1 MRKRIV
7 IAGFGD
13 TGLLVAIHLSKHFDI
28 LGVSPKPCL
37 VSGQELGL
45 RLTQPQAWK
54 RDYLM
59 PYQRY
64 RKLDAVRTLQ
74 GHVSSID
81 SDRSTVTVT
90 LADGTRKVEP
100 YDALVIASGVTNG
113 FWRNTALA
121 DLATINNDIDE
132 ASRQLLAANSAAII
146 GGGATGVSVAANLAA
161 QHPAKAVHFFFSQ
174 QQPLPGYH
182 PRVRAQVTQHL
193 SDVGVQLHP
202 QHRAQV
208 PAGFNGD
215 RLTTEPVSWSSG
227 QDDFQAD
234 ITLWAL
240 GKVVPNNSFVPA
252 DMLNRDGF
260 VKADEFLRVPGY
272 NHIFTVGDI
281 AATDPNRSSARN
293 WGYRLL
299 GHNIRA
305 SLQGKPA
312 RMKPYAAPENRW
324 GSIYGVQ
331 DNGLKVFQPDGG
343 SFRFPRWSV
352 QSLLFPLAVRKMIYK
367 GVRPSHDGDTG

>member
-1 MRKRIV
+1 MKQRIV

-45 RLTQPQAWK
+45 RLTQPEAWK

-64 RKLDAVRTLQ
+64 RNLDGVRTVQ
-74 GHVSSID
+74 GLISAID
-81 SDRSTVTVT
+81 SDHCTVTVT
-90 LADGTRKVEP
+90 LADGSEAVEP

-113 FWRNTALA
+113 FWRDNTLA
-121 DLATINNDIDE
+121 DLSTINSQIDD
-132 ASRQLLAANSAAII
+132 ASQQLLAANSTAII

-161 QHPAKAVHFFFSQ
+161 QQPAKDVHYFFSQ

-182 PRVRAQVTQHL
+182 PRARTQVTQHL
-193 SDVGVQLHP
+193 KDVGVQLHP
-202 QHRAQV
+202 QHRAKL
-208 PAGFNGD
+208 PPGFNGE

-227 QDDFQAD
+227 QADFQAEV
-234 ITLWAL
+234 TLWAL
-240 GKVVPNNSFVPA
+240 GKVAPNNRFIPA
-252 DMLNRDGF
+252 DMLNEEGF
-260 VKADEFLRVPGY
+260 VRADEFLRVPGY
-272 NHIFTVGDI
+272 QTVFTVGDI

-299 GHNIRA
+299 GQNIRA
-305 SLQGKPA
+305 SLQGHPE
-312 RMKPYAAPENRW
+312 RMKPYTAPENRW

-331 DNGLKVFQPDGG
+331 GSQSKDSGLRVFQPDGG

-352 QSLLFPLAVRKMIYK
+352 HSLLFPLAVRKMIYK
-367 GVRPSHDGDTG
+367 GVRG